1 MPIIAVLGAFLFVLL
16 VAIALIPLA
25 LIQRYRIGTS
35 RQLARGWLTAINAV
49 GLLLSAVMFLA
60 GAALTNV
67 WVPQAFSYTLA
78 GMGAGCALGL
88 IGLALTR
95 WEPGARTLYYTPNR
109 WLVLGLT
116 VMVAGRILYGF
127 WRGWNAWSA
136 AIDRASWAA
145 ESGVAG
151 SLAAGAVVLGYYL
164 TYWMGVRRRLR
175 RSRRF

>member
-1 MPIIAVLGAFLFVLL
+1 MPIIAVLGAFLFVVL
-16 VAIALIPLA
+16 VAIVLVPIS

-35 RQLARGWLTAINAV
+35 RQLARGWLTAINV
-49 GLLLSAVMFLA
+49 MGLALSAAMFLA

-78 GMGAGCALGL
+78 GLGAGGVLGL
-88 IGLALTR
+88 AGLGLTR
-95 WEPGARTLYYTPNR
+95 WEHSPRALYYTPNR

-127 WRGWNAWSA
+127 WRAWNAWSL

-164 TYWMGVRRRLR
+164 TYWLGVRRRFKR
-175 RSRRF
+175 HR